1 MPYRIIEEN
10 VKGIQGFEG
19 RREQDS
25 KQQTVFAT
33 LFAIASVQE
42 RTNGQMA
49 DAISDM
55 QKNERRLI
63 LLWIQGQFI
72 QYMKMEKIFIFT
84 QNMLVVLVIHLRRLI
99 T

>member
-1 MPYRIIEEN
+1 MPYLIIEETGN
-10 VKGIQGFEG
+10 GIQDFEG

-33 LFAIASVQE
+33 LFAIAPVQE

-55 QKNERRLI
+55 RK
-63 LLWIQGQFI
+63 
-72 QYMKMEKIFIFT
+72 K
-84 QNMLVVLVIHLRRLI
+84 
-99 T
+99 

>member
-1 MPYRIIEEN
+1 
-10 VKGIQGFEG
+10 
-19 RREQDS
+19 
-25 KQQTVFAT
+25 
-33 LFAIASVQE
+33 
-42 RTNGQMA
+42 MA

>member
-1 MPYRIIEEN
+1 MPNLICFGNLEGKRKVIFMPYRIIEETGN
-10 VKGIQGFEG
+10 GIQDFEG

-33 LFAIASVQE
+33 LFAIAPVQE

-55 QKNERRLI
+55 RK
-63 LLWIQGQFI
+63 
-72 QYMKMEKIFIFT
+72 K
-84 QNMLVVLVIHLRRLI
+84 
-99 T
+99 